1 MAVILSGLLLAGVSV
16 MSHGY
21 TCLSDEYIDSGI
33 ELIRQNKLD
42 DWNDMMIDCI
52 GTDSPQLYRT
62 IIGLWMDKDTILNNQ
77 SIYQRNK
84 NVILLIKT
92 LMLSNSKGNYSSFL
106 AQIYDE
112 GNSVVKKNYNLHLC
126 WKDADQNQDKIIGCY
141 YQSNELL
148 SLPYIPLEQWHTQ
161 LQSQQP
167 SRP

>member
-1 MAVILSGLLLAGVSV
+1 MLSGLLLAGITM

-148 SLPYIPLEQWHTQ
+148 SLPYIPLEQWHTP

-167 SRP
+167 SQP

>member
-1 MAVILSGLLLAGVSV
+1 MLSGLLLAGVTM
-16 MSHGY
+16 MSHGNA
-21 TCLSDEYIDSGI
+21 CLSDKYIDSGI

-126 WKDADQNQDKIIGCY
+126 WKDADQNQDKIVDCY
-141 YQSNELL
+141 YQSKELVNT
-148 SLPYIPLEQWHTQ
+148 PYIPLAEWHTQ

-167 SRP
+167 SQP

>member
-1 MAVILSGLLLAGVSV
+1 MLSGLLLASATM
-16 MSHGY
+16 MSHGNA
-21 TCLSDEYIDSGI
+21 CLSDKYIDSGI

-62 IIGLWMDKDTILNNQ
+62 IIGLWMNKDTILNNQ

-92 LMLSNSKGNYSSFL
+92 LALSNSKGNYSSFL
-106 AQIYDE
+106 AQIYGE
-112 GNSVVKKNYNLHLC
+112 GNSVVNKNYNLHLC
-126 WKDADQNQDKIIGCY
+126 WKDADHNQDKIIGCY
-141 YQSNELL
+141 YQSTELL
-148 SLPYIPLEQWHTQ
+148 NLPYIPLAQWHTQ
-161 LQSQQP
+161 LQSQQL